1 MFSVKVAKPV
11 PLNAPLV
18 DAILVGLDVEPEFGL
33 PNVVLPEEVSP
44 GEVLVGEDE
53 VLDERALI
61 S

>member
-1 MFSVKVAKPV
+1 M

-33 PNVVLPEEVSP
+33 ADVVLPEEVSP
-44 GEVLVGEDE
+44 EEVLVGEDV